1 MCFLVAESTVT
12 GLKTLSG
19 RGKRAFCMGKA
30 RFISVTSPV
39 DMFTRF
45 MYESDESEAI
55 SIFSSLYLA
64 EIRH

>member
-30 RFISVTSPV
+30 RFISATSPV

-45 MYESDESEAI
+45 MYEKEAI

-64 EIRH
+64 KIRH

>member
-45 MYESDESEAI
+45 MYESEAI